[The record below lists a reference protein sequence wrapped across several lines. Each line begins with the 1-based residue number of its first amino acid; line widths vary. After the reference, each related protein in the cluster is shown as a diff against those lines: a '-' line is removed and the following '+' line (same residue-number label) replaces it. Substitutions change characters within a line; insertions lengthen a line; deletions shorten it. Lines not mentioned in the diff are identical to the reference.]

1 MHNSL
6 VRGIAV
12 LLMATAVFVTTAA
25 AAPPKL
31 QFQYLAF
38 PGTCIV
44 GSTGSLQLVMANNG
58 PSGSVAGSDHVLVSV
73 PLGSQAEK
81 LISTSTGLDC
91 GTDNPS
97 WRCMIDSITASAAII
112 RLYPASATVSVNT
125 GESITF
131 YLDNAAINA
140 VAGMAML
147 DVTQNI
153 DPSRAT
159 TPVNTQMSMLKVT
172 QAAAAYLEIDP
183 TVPANL
189 KDGVDWSEL
198 TGIPAGFKDG
208 VDNTGITAETDPT
221 VPANLKDGVSWNEI
235 SGIPAGFADGVD
247 NVGLTA
253 ETDPQ
258 VGSNTANRIP
268 KWDGSALVSSSS
280 INENAAGNVGIGT
293 ASPQS
298 KLDVAGDTQV
308 SGVLTSGKIQVVDVV
323 TEGSSCSPNGLI
335 ARDSNGLILSC
346 QSGVWAN
353 IYKYKHAGGYMI
365 NNGSWSCRR
374 VNPVT
379 GACSCPSGTLATY
392 SGMSYQYAPWDT
404 VLYVCN

>member
-1 MHNSL
+1 M
-6 VRGIAV
+6 
-12 LLMATAVFVTTAA
+12 
-25 AAPPKL
+25 
-31 QFQYLAF
+31 
-38 PGTCIV
+38 
-44 GSTGSLQLVMANNG
+44 
-58 PSGSVAGSDHVLVSV
+58 
-73 PLGSQAEK
+73 
-81 LISTSTGLDC
+81 
-91 GTDNPS
+91 
-97 WRCMIDSITASAAII
+97 
-112 RLYPASATVSVNT
+112 
-125 GESITF
+125 
-131 YLDNAAINA
+131 
-140 VAGMAML
+140 
-147 DVTQNI
+147 
-153 DPSRAT
+153 
-159 TPVNTQMSMLKVT
+159 
-172 QAAAAYLEIDP
+172 
-183 TVPANL
+183 
-189 KDGVDWSEL
+189 
-198 TGIPAGFKDG
+198 
-208 VDNTGITAETDPT
+208 
-221 VPANLKDGVSWNEI
+221 
-235 SGIPAGFADGVD
+235 
-247 NVGLTA
+247 
-253 ETDPQ
+253 
-258 VGSNTANRIP
+258 GSNTANRIP